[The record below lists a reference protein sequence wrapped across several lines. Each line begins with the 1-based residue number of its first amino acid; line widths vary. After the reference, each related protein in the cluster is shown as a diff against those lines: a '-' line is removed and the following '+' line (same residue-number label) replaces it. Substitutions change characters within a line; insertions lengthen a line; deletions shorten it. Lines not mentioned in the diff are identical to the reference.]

1 MKKILVAL
9 CAVALIGLTGCKK
22 EEVKPNEP
30 AVVNN
35 GGGQG
40 GQQEPPVDT
49 VPQEPVWADIPGV
62 YSPSAKIVTV
72 NEDDALSETWSWE
85 NNLLKVV
92 SAADG
97 SEKVRFTHD
106 ERGRVKTMTING
118 EGQLSGTVNVSYN
131 GDQISRISLMNGTDE
146 VLGARLTYGGGKVTT
161 GELDVSDMMV
171 FEMFNSMLA
180 QYLSGENGAQDMVT
194 GIDQVMG
201 DINITWDGDNVDMT
215 VMSVSARLK
224 TTLSKVVEMVPDMSI
239 FGEYGAAI
247 QALAAIFPNRE
258 VYIKVSLKDT
268 AEYSYNTAYQNP
280 LRRYLG
286 GAVAMDGNMP
296 RFEVATLSRN
306 PQSHEYHQG
315 AANAEISVQLYGPNA
330 VPVWKQSMPLPS
342 SDKNFTY
349 STTRGDGYPET
360 VNNGISIKTYIY
372 QDSEQ

>member
-22 EEVKPNEP
+22 EEVTPDEP
-30 AVVNN
+30 TYVNN

-72 NEDDALSETWSWE
+72 NDDDALSETWSWE

-224 TTLSKVVEMVPDMSI
+224 TTLGKIVELVPDMSI

-258 VYIKVSLKDT
+258 VAIKVSMKDT
-268 AEYSYNTAYQNP
+268 AEYSYNTTYLNP

-296 RFEVATLSRN
+296 RFEVATLSCN

-315 AANAEISVQLYGPNA
+315 SANAEISVQLYGPNA

-342 SDKNFTY
+342 SDKSFSYT
-349 STTRGDGYPET
+349 TTRSDKYPET